1 MDRALAEDARRQG
14 TTPEQV
20 VSSDL
25 LRRYAPAPAGK
36 PANAMLALFV
46 EWDAEDATE
55 DPDEIARRN
64 REWEETEAN
73 LAANRFTLEGRTDF
87 GALLGGDV

>member
-1 MDRALAEDARRQG
+1 
-14 TTPEQV
+14 
-20 VSSDL
+20 
-25 LRRYAPAPAGK
+25 
-36 PANAMLALFV
+36 MLALFV